1 MGVEITEVPDSSIA
15 QFFMPDP
22 AEQLQKIYLA
32 GFELKTFDRF
42 PKCVGVVR
50 DNCIALL
57 VPTPDGL
64 QMLGTPGWEIGEVM
78 GVLTEVGGR
87 KVFQAKQEIIEATPE
102 RLERL
107 RRFREELHD
116 LLRDSDRKKPIT
128 SEDAEFKKR

>member
-1 MGVEITEVPDSSIA
+1 
-15 QFFMPDP
+15 MPDP

-116 LLRDSDRKKPIT
+116 LLRGSDRKKP
-128 SEDAEFKKR
+128 